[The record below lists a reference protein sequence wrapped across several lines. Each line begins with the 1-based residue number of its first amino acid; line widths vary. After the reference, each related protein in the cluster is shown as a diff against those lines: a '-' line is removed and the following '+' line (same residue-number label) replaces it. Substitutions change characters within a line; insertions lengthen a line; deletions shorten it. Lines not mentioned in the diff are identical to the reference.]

1 MIDIQIDINDNN
13 LHDMSGPVPARLLQ
27 RLPNAVRTPL
37 TCAEFLKKMTQIM
50 GDQAPPD
57 VILCEQ
63 QLQNTN
69 NDTYQTGHRKKRK
82 HDGSQKLL
90 EMEVEFLSFLLV
102 QLHEKYE
109 ISQGNNTDLKFQVI
123 YLGASSGVTESTKAI
138 LHHVE
143 KLQDMFPPR
152 LIDWWYFVDPR
163 SMKLSDKNPNH
174 THLQCLFGDK
184 EMQDFG
190 QRQKDDPKI
199 RYIVISDIRTPINYD
214 MVSAPRELFK
224 DVLGAYF
231 LCESLEKKQ
240 SLFELLKVVMEDALQ
255 KSMFVEEVIERDQK
269 YQENVRNTLNL
280 DAMSTKFRAPYFYPH
295 ATKPLYSM
303 MDIPRGVQPEASDNS
318 TELRE
323 FFMFHEQVKVV
334 APWRRPNQEN
344 SVDTESVFVNT
355 LQESQSENLEW
366 NATATTRNG
375 TYESVDVQKFD
386 NKMAAYNHDKQA
398 NGEKLHNYIKTLY
411 KICYNKCMG
420 ASPTDAQLQYLNAPN
435 DGKSPHTPSRFE
447 EATDQLFWAWI
458 NDTTPDKSSFFDSPS
473 CKFIKDKGFINPVGA
488 EESLQASVSL
498 QVSGLL
504 ANPDAYE
511 MDRLMLQ
518 YETGVKTR
526 QRNEKN
532 YSNFGCNSTCPLF
545 IERLDILMHLRVLL
559 LIKHDP
565 GIVTGWLEKHMITEN
580 AEKYTPLIQRLL
592 SVYDTNNNDNNGIK
606 DRFSFAVEAKQF
618 KVAATEALRRCKT
631 ANDLQYML
639 GYIKPYG
646 TLPLAPDF
654 FHTRHWAIVFYNSCV
669 QKIAKTTLDFEY
681 PYSDTNRPQ
690 NDRTLTDL
698 RTFFRPYLH
707 DGADANAC
715 KYLGTNPAWNTASW
729 PSGFP
734 ILHFAAQFG
743 CTALVYLILTEYL
756 PETLRPKLI
765 NFQRKKTGCTALH
778 LAVYHKKTDIEQLLI
793 EHGALSDIRC
803 TEKGENGKKGID
815 ETVDQLRRDRSREST
830 HLPRIEKPKEQPP
843 NPDHE
848 EEPWETVEKR
858 GVKKREKD
866 PKARGLVK
874 GGGKRKDLSDLMEQ
888 LIAVYK

>member
-1 MIDIQIDINDNN
+1 MIDIQININDST
-13 LHDMSGPVPARLLQ
+13 LHGMSDQSRRLQ
-27 RLPNAVRTPL
+27 RLQNAVRTPL
-37 TCAEFLKKMTQIM
+37 TCADFLQKMTEIM
-50 GDQAPPD
+50 EAQAPQD

-69 NDTYQTGHRKKRK
+69 NEPYQTGHRKKRK

-90 EMEVEFLSFLLV
+90 EMEVEFLSFVLV

-109 ISQGNNTDLKFQVI
+109 ISQGKNTDLKFQVI
-123 YLGASSGVTESTKAI
+123 YLGASSGVTESTKDI

-143 KLQDMFPPR
+143 KLQDMFPPQ

-163 SMKLSDKNPNH
+163 SMKLSTKNPNR

-184 EMQDFG
+184 EMRDFD

-231 LCESLEKKQ
+231 LCESPEKKQ
-240 SLFELLKVVMEDALQ
+240 VLFQLLKVVMEDALQ

-295 ATKPLYSM
+295 ATAPQYSM
-303 MDIPRGVQPEASDNS
+303 MDIPRGLQPEASDNS

-323 FFMFHEQVKVV
+323 FFMFHEQVTVV
-334 APWRRPNQEN
+334 TPYRSPGRRQEN
-344 SVDTESVFVNT
+344 SVDAESVFVTT
-355 LQESQSENLEW
+355 LQESQSESLEW
-366 NATATTRNG
+366 SATANPTRNATYN
-375 TYESVDVQKFD
+375 SIDVQKFD
-386 NKMAAYNHDKQA
+386 DKIAAYNHDKQA
-398 NGEKLHNYIKTLY
+398 NGEKLHNYIKNLY
-411 KICYNKCMG
+411 KICYEKCMG
-420 ASPTDAQLQYLNAPN
+420 APPTDDQLQYLKTPN
-435 DGKSPHTPSRFE
+435 DGKPPHTPSRFE
-447 EATDQLFWAWI
+447 EVTDQLFWEWI
-458 NDTTPDKSSFFDSPS
+458 NDTTQNKINFQHSPS
-473 CKFIKDKGFINPVGA
+473 CDFIKDFVQHDLHSQGSQFPRG
-488 EESLQASVSL
+488 EDDSLLATMSL
-498 QVSGLL
+498 LVSGIL
-504 ANPDAYE
+504 AKPADHTMHE
-511 MDRLMLQ
+511 LMQQ
-518 YETGVKTR
+518 YENAVKTR
-526 QRNEKN
+526 QANAKN
-532 YSNFGCNSTCPLF
+532 YSNFGCNSTCPIF

-565 GIVTGWLEKHMITEN
+565 GIVTGWLQKHMVPEN
-580 AEKYTPLIQRLL
+580 TPLIQRLL

-606 DRFSFAVEAKQF
+606 DRFSFAAEAKQF
-618 KVAATEALRRCKT
+618 RVAATEALERCST

-639 GYIKPYG
+639 GYIKPDG

-669 QKIAKTTLDFEY
+669 QKIAKTKLDFEY
-681 PYSDTNRPQ
+681 PYSDTNKSQ

-707 DGADANAC
+707 DGADESAC

-734 ILHFAAQFG
+734 ILHYAAQFG

-756 PETLRPKLI
+756 PKTLRPNLI
-765 NFQRKKTGCTALH
+765 NFKRKGIGYTALH
-778 LAVYHKKTDIEQLLI
+778 LAVYHKKSDIEKLLM
-793 EHGALSDIRC
+793 EYGARDNVVC
-803 TEKGENGKKGID
+803 KENGVH
-815 ETVDQLRRDRSREST
+815 ETVIELKRSRET
-830 HLPRIEKPKEQPP
+830 TRLPQIKTPEQQPP

-848 EEPWETVEKR
+848 ERPWEQVEKR
-858 GVKKREKD
+858 GKKKNEKETY
-866 PKARGLVK
+866 PASK
-874 GGGKRKDLSDLMEQ
+874 GPRKKKNDMSDLMEQ

>member
-1 MIDIQIDINDNN
+1 
-13 LHDMSGPVPARLLQ
+13 MSDQSRRLQ
-27 RLPNAVRTPL
+27 RLQNAVRTPV
-37 TCAEFLKKMTQIM
+37 TCDDFLKKMTDIM
-50 GDQAPPD
+50 GDQAPQD

-69 NDTYQTGHRKKRK
+69 DDTYQTGHRKKHK
-82 HDGSQKLL
+82 HNDSQKLL

-109 ISQGNNTDLKFQVI
+109 IFQGKNMDLKFQVI
-123 YLGASSGVTESTKAI
+123 YLGASSGVTESTNDI

-143 KLQDMFPPR
+143 KLQDMFPPQ

-163 SMKLSDKNPNH
+163 SMKLSDKNPNR

-184 EMQDFG
+184 EMRDFG

-231 LCESLEKKQ
+231 LCENPEKKQ
-240 SLFELLKVVMEDALQ
+240 VLFQLLKVVMEDALQ

-280 DAMSTKFRAPYFYPH
+280 DAMSTKFRAPYFYPG
-295 ATKPLYSM
+295 ATAPQYSM
-303 MDIPRGVQPEASDNS
+303 MDIPRGLQPEASDNS

-323 FFMFHEQVKVV
+323 FFMFHEPVKVV
-334 APWRRPNQEN
+334 TAYRTPGRRQEN
-344 SVDTESVFVNT
+344 SVDAESVFVTT

-366 NATATTRNG
+366 SATANPTRNATYN
-375 TYESVDVQKFD
+375 SIDVQKFD
-386 NKMAAYNHDKQA
+386 DKIAAYNHDKQA

-411 KICYNKCMG
+411 KICYEKCMR
-420 ASPTDAQLQYLNAPN
+420 APPTDAQLQYLNTPN
-435 DGKSPHTPSRFE
+435 VGKPPQPPSRFQ
-447 EATDQLFWAWI
+447 EATDQLFWEWI
-458 NDTTPDKSSFFDSPS
+458 NDTTLNKINFQHSLS
-473 CKFIKDKGFINPVGA
+473 CEFIKDFVQLDRV
-488 EESLQASVSL
+488 SQASQFPRGEDDSL
-498 QVSGLL
+498 LAAMMLLVSGIL
-504 ANPDAYE
+504 AKPEDHTMHE
-511 MDRLMLQ
+511 LMQQ
-518 YETGVKTR
+518 YENAVKTR
-526 QRNEKN
+526 QANAKN
-532 YSNFGCNSTCPLF
+532 YSNFGCNSKCPIF
-545 IERLDILMHLRVLL
+545 IENLDILMHLRVLL
-559 LIKHDP
+559 LIKHHP
-565 GIVTGWLEKHMITEN
+565 GIVTSWLEKYMVIEN

-592 SVYDTNNNDNNGIK
+592 SVYDKNNNDNSGIK
-606 DRFSFAVEAKQF
+606 DCFSFAPEAKQF
-618 KVAATEALRRCKT
+618 RVAATEALERYST

-639 GYIKPYG
+639 GYIKPFG

-669 QKIAKTTLDFEY
+669 QKIAKTKLDFEY
-681 PYSDTNRPQ
+681 PYSDTNKSQ

-707 DGADANAC
+707 DGADESAC

-756 PETLRPKLI
+756 PETLRPNLI
-765 NFQRKKTGCTALH
+765 NFKRKGIGYTALH
-778 LAVYHKKTDIEQLLI
+778 LAVYHKKSDIEKLLM
-793 EHGALSDIRC
+793 EYGARDNIVC
-803 TEKGENGKKGID
+803 KENGVD
-815 ETVDQLRRDRSREST
+815 ETVIELKRSRET
-830 HLPRIEKPKEQPP
+830 TPLPPIKTPEQQPP

-848 EEPWETVEKR
+848 EEPWEKVEKR
-858 GVKKREKD
+858 GKKKNEKEAY
-866 PKARGLVK
+866 PASK
-874 GGGKRKDLSDLMEQ
+874 GPTKKKNDMSDLMEQ